1 MEQGAEGSLLT
12 ALRAGDRGAFDALV
26 NPHRK
31 RLLAH
36 CYRMLG
42 SATEAD
48 DAVQESLLRA
58 WRHAGSYEGRAPFK
72 SWLYAIATRVCLDHL
87 GDRPA
92 RRYPS
97 LDHSASADPSV
108 PPPDPV
114 LDPVWL
120 DALDDASWC
129 EGSLDV
135 GESPESGL
143 TRRQSVAIAFLA
155 AIHLLPG
162 TQRAAL
168 LLLEVAGWS
177 AAEVAEALGITVAAV
192 NSAAQRARA
201 ILDERAP
208 AWRSNARAPKPS
220 DTDVLGRYAMAW
232 RTGDAT
238 LLAATLR
245 DDATLAMPPSPAWY
259 SGRAAVEGF
268 LRGFVF
274 ATGVPFEM
282 VEGPSVNGAPS
293 LALYAPDRDDPSGL
307 VAHSVHVI
315 ELDDEGRIAAIRVF
329 MESAV
334 VGRVGLPMRRSRA
347 QR

>member
-1 MEQGAEGSLLT
+1 MEQGVDASLLE
-12 ALRAGDRGAFDALV
+12 AVRAGDRGAFDALV

-42 SATEAD
+42 AAGEAE
-48 DAVQESLLRA
+48 DAVQEALLRA
-58 WRHAGSYEGRAPFK
+58 WRHVGSFEGRSSFRA
-72 SWLYAIATRVCLDHL
+72 WLYAIATRVCLDHL

-97 LDHSASADPSV
+97 LDDSGPADPAS
-108 PPPDPV
+108 PPTDPL

-120 DALDDASWC
+120 EALPDAAWC

-135 GESPESGL
+135 GECPEAGL

-177 AAEVAEALGITVAAV
+177 AAEVAEALDITVAAV

-201 ILDERAP
+201 TLDERAP
-208 AWRSNARAPKPS
+208 SWRRSARAPKPS
-220 DTDVLGRYAMAW
+220 DTDVLGRYARAW

-238 LLAATLR
+238 LLASTLR

-259 SGRAAVEGF
+259 AGREAVERF
-268 LRGFVF
+268 LSGFVF
-274 ATGVPFEM
+274 AMKVPFDM
-282 VEGPSVNGAPS
+282 IDGPSVNGAPS
-293 LALYAPDRDDPSGL
+293 LALYAPDRDDPKTL
-307 VAHSVHVI
+307 RAHSVHVI
-315 ELDDEGRIAAIRVF
+315 ELDAFGEISAIRVF
-329 MESAV
+329 MEPAA
-334 VGRVGLPMRRSRA
+334 VGRLGLPMTRA
-347 QR
+347 QTV